1 MELGAR
7 CNTLIFL
14 GARCKMS
21 IYLRIGKKFPF
32 FYSLLNL
39 VEKKKNFYDED
50 VTATEAAADFFMLD
64 DEEVDFAMSATPS
77 MDTAAP
83 FSLP

>member
-1 MELGAR
+1 M
-7 CNTLIFL
+7 LIFL
-14 GARCKMS
+14 S
-21 IYLRIGKKFPF
+21 LSLTSYLSCIF
-32 FYSLLNL
+32 FCSLSNLHLHSSGYHLLNL

-50 VTATEAAADFFMLD
+50 VTTTEAAADFFMLD